1 MKAAR
6 ISFWKPFLLIAILL
20 ITPLTP
26 LADMLSDDASAS
38 GISRHI
44 YQFSDGST
52 EYMALY
58 QNGRTDDGAEI
69 SIPKGAVVSDISM
82 TLSGASSTGWSDIV
96 VDQRSDWMSG
106 VSGLTDSRSESL
118 TLAPSQLNNSFTPH
132 GLDDSV
138 NENSDAWFDNGTY
151 SIRQPHT
158 SNSTENLF
166 SMQVKKTS
174 SALIAQS
181 QGAILKHHDWL
192 FLSTWS

>member
-106 VSGLTDSRSESL
+106 VSGL
-118 TLAPSQLNNSFTPH
+118 
-132 GLDDSV
+132 
-138 NENSDAWFDNGTY
+138 
-151 SIRQPHT
+151 
-158 SNSTENLF
+158 
-166 SMQVKKTS
+166 
-174 SALIAQS
+174 SALNC
-181 QGAILKHHDWL
+181 L
-192 FLSTWS
+192 

>member
-166 SMQVKKTS
+166 SMQVKKNS